1 VPFDRGRRQ
10 RRGPSLTPLIDVV
23 FLLLVFFML
32 ASRFERESF
41 LPLSVSV
48 RSDAAGTALASEPL
62 RVEVDEIGRTRIDG
76 RQVDQAALAEEVSRA
91 VRAGR
96 ELVIR
101 PAAAAPLQPV
111 VDVLATSRRAGALG
125 VGLERVAETTRVD

>member
-1 VPFDRGRRQ
+1 MPFDRGRRQ

-41 LPLSVSV
+41 LPLTVSV
-48 RSDAAGTALASEPL
+48 RSDAAGTSLASEPL
-62 RVEVDEIGRTRIDG
+62 RVEIDEIGRTRIDG

-111 VDVLATSRRAGALG
+111 VDVLATSRSAGALG
-125 VGLERVAETTRVD
+125 VGLERVAETTRMD